1 MADQQTSGAP
11 IELPIRPETRL
22 HEPKLARTLH
32 DGPGNQ
38 MIVSGCSCG
47 AEIPGNKA
55 WAEHVGWPADAVEAV
70 LALGSLAY
78 DLIDYP
84 GEMPRGQIGRAIAL
98 TLAVPDARLPKTTAP
113 YEIRDG
119 QIVGTNLSIRFEHVI
134 ELLHMRHE
142 DDPKALPTA
151 STMAAIAEL
160 VDFLNGAYEQGVQ
173 HASARGR
180 RR

>member
-1 MADQQTSGAP
+1 M
-11 IELPIRPETRL
+11 
-22 HEPKLARTLH
+22 HEPRLARTLH
-32 DGPGNQ
+32 DGPGNET
-38 MIVSGCSCG
+38 IVSGCSCG
-47 AEIPGNKA
+47 AEISGNQA
-55 WAEHVGWPADAVEAV
+55 WAAHVGWPRDAVYAA

-78 DLIDYP
+78 DLIDDFF
-84 GEMPRGQIGRAIAL
+84 GDMKRGDLGQAIAL
-98 TLAVPDARLPKTTAP
+98 TLAVPDTRMAPGEPKTTAP

-142 DDPKALPTA
+142 GDPKALPTT

-160 VDFLNGAYEQGVQ
+160 VDLLNGAYEQGVQ